1 MLKTFPHSFSLQD
14 NPIPPLLRPSRDLSG
29 IRKMAIPRLAEGK
42 EAVHSA
48 RSHRR
53 HVSRACES
61 CRQRKTKC
69 TGDKSGC
76 RNCRDAGM
84 ICCYTDGKR
93 EKSKRQMASLET
105 KIRTYQNVLQN
116 LSIRLHVPEDQLM
129 TFALADDPSEDASSR
144 EESATPDTE
153 ARRQSSVSEAAT
165 PFFSGFENNL
175 DRIEEDLNRDEAS
188 QATGFVGQSS
198 EISWLQTLAREL
210 ELGYDHGYFSEKEPS
225 PAIAAAHHNRFI
237 SFPNYHLD
245 AMEIPL
251 FDNVDPYSYPIKDV
265 ATKLYKTYLD
275 WVHPSFPIIG
285 TAPFGAQFQ
294 AFFANSSLRP
304 GSLRPGNRWLAI
316 LNLIFAL
323 ASKYAHLSEAEWQMD
338 KDAHVVYFLKAK
350 ALGLDHQLLT
360 FPDLQQLQVEGLTAL
375 YMLTLGHVNRAWAF
389 CGSAIRGALGLGL
402 HLRHLG
408 DSTSDTSREIRC
420 RVWWSLYTLDLRL
433 SVMTGRPSFIPDS
446 LCTTPLPLPF
456 DEQNFG
462 REEVMRQLRRSIDG
476 SPLPTEM
483 LSTSQSEIDAM
494 STVVERV
501 DSEENRYSPCGP
513 LYFVHLVQLTMIA
526 KESLTKIYTPS
537 TIRSPWQSVEFA
549 IRSLTLNLDTWLSNL
564 PNEYDFTRTQSSQV
578 SQETSNQ
585 RLSLALLFYSTR
597 ISITRPCLRR
607 VESFSQGG
615 KMQKFGQKVA
625 EDCVESACHML
636 RLFPEDLKSA
646 TLYTASPW
654 WCLLHYLMQATAV
667 LALELAFQAQHVP
680 DKASMVSKA
689 LDKAYEWLSLMSR
702 TQKTPERARR
712 LCDRLLRQLKQR
724 EDIKVSESPSV
735 QLTSLESPAD
745 TPPTS
750 HPIRTRES
758 SADSESSP
766 LGTKLDYQ
774 QSPALLTGDMNYTS
788 SHLLEAAG
796 DFPIPSESTLELPSN
811 YDEFFPYDTSTGQ
824 LTGSFFPT
832 EYGMD
837 VEPSNLYH
845 F

>member
-1 MLKTFPHSFSLQD
+1 MQISNWTTQSASALFQVAAPEAKGHSHGD

-93 EKSKRQMASLET
+93 EKSKRQMAGLET
-105 KIRTYQNVLQN
+105 KINAYQEILQR
-116 LSIRLHVPEDQLM
+116 LSIRYRMSEEQLIRL
-129 TFALADDPSEDASSR
+129 ALAGEDPSEDASSHDD
-144 EESATPDTE
+144 SATPNTE
-153 ARRQSSVSEAAT
+153 ARRQSSVSEAIT
-165 PFFSGFENNL
+165 PLFSGFENNL
-175 DRIEEDLNRDEAS
+175 DLIEEDLNRDEAS

-210 ELGYDHGYFSEKEPS
+210 ELGYDHGYFSGKEPS
-225 PAIAAAHHNRFI
+225 PAKAAAHHNRFI

-245 AMEIPL
+245 AMEIPIY
-251 FDNVDPYSYPIKDV
+251 DNVDPYSCPAKDV

-285 TAPFGAQFQ
+285 TAPFGAQFL
-294 AFFANSSLRP
+294 AFVTNSSLRP

-323 ASKYAHLSEAEWQMD
+323 ATKYAHLSEAEWQMD
-338 KDAHVVYFLKAK
+338 KDAHFVYFLKAK

-360 FPDLQQLQVEGLTAL
+360 FPDLQQLQIEGLTAL
-375 YMLTLGHVNRAWAF
+375 YMLTLGHVNRAWAT

-408 DSTSDTSREIRC
+408 DSISDTSREIRC

-456 DEQNFG
+456 DEQDFG

-476 SPLPTEM
+476 SPCPTEM
-483 LSTSQSEIDAM
+483 LSTGQSDLNAM
-494 STVVERV
+494 STVAEKV
-501 DSEENRYSPCGP
+501 DSEEDRYSPCGS

-526 KESLTKIYTPS
+526 KESLAKIYTPS
-537 TIRSPWQSVEFA
+537 TIRSPWQSIEFA
-549 IRSLTLNLDTWLSNL
+549 IHSLTHKLDTWLNNL
-564 PNEYDFTRTQSSQV
+564 PNEYDFTRTQSSHV
-578 SQETSNQ
+578 SSETSNQ

-597 ISITRPCLRR
+597 MGITRPCLRR
-607 VESFSQGG
+607 VDSFSEGD
-615 KMQKFGQKVA
+615 KMQEFGQEIAA
-625 EDCVESACHML
+625 ECVESACHML
-636 RLFPEDLKSA
+636 RLFPEDLKAA

-680 DKASMVSKA
+680 DKTPMVSKA

-735 QLTSLESPAD
+735 HD
-745 TPPTS
+745 
-750 HPIRTRES
+750 
-758 SADSESSP
+758 
-766 LGTKLDYQ
+766 
-774 QSPALLTGDMNYTS
+774 
-788 SHLLEAAG
+788 
-796 DFPIPSESTLELPSN
+796 
-811 YDEFFPYDTSTGQ
+811 YDEFFPYDTTIGQ

>member
-1 MLKTFPHSFSLQD
+1 MQISNWTSQSTAALFQVAAPEAKGHSYGD
-14 NPIPPLLRPSRDLSG
+14 NPIPPLLRPSRDLSA

-105 KIRTYQNVLQN
+105 KIRTYQNVLQK
-116 LSIRLHVPEDQLM
+116 LSIRLRVPEDQLM
-129 TFALADDPSEDASSR
+129 AYALAA
-144 EESATPDTE
+144 
-153 ARRQSSVSEAAT
+153 SSVSEAAT

-210 ELGYDHGYFSEKEPS
+210 ELGYDHGYF
-225 PAIAAAHHNRFI
+225 N
-237 SFPNYHLD
+237 

-251 FDNVDPYSYPIKDV
+251 FDNVDPYSYPTKDV

-275 WVHPSFPIIG
+275 WVHPSFPVIG

-294 AFFANSSLRP
+294 AFFTNSSLRP
-304 GSLRPGNRWLAI
+304 VSIRPGNRWLAI

-323 ASKYAHLSEAEWQMD
+323 ATKYAHLSETEWQMD
-338 KDAHVVYFLKAK
+338 KDAHLVYFLKAK

-476 SPLPTEM
+476 SPLATEM
-483 LSTSQSEIDAM
+483 LSTSQSEINAM

-501 DSEENRYSPCGP
+501 DSEENRYSPCGS

-526 KESLTKIYTPS
+526 KESLAKIYTPS
-537 TIRSPWQSVEFA
+537 TVQSPWQSVEFA

-615 KMQKFGQKVA
+615 KMQMFGQKVA

-636 RLFPEDLKSA
+636 RLFPEDLKAA

-680 DKASMVSKA
+680 DKAPMVSKA

-745 TPPTS
+745 TPPPS

-758 SADSESSP
+758 SADSDSSP

-774 QSPALLTGDMNYTS
+774 QSPALLTGNMNYTS
-788 SHLLEAAG
+788 SRLLEAAG
-796 DFPIPSESTLELPSN
+796 DLPILSESTLELPSN
-811 YDEFFPYDTSTGQ
+811 YDEFFPYDTNTGQ

-837 VEPSNLYH
+837 VEPNNLYH

>member
-1 MLKTFPHSFSLQD
+1 
-14 NPIPPLLRPSRDLSG
+14 
-29 IRKMAIPRLAEGK
+29 MAIPRLAEGK

-69 TGDKSGC
+69 TGDRSGC

-93 EKSKRQMASLET
+93 EKSKRQMAGLET
-105 KIRTYQNVLQN
+105 KINAYKDILQR
-116 LSIRLHVPEDQLM
+116 LSIRYRMTEDQLIGL
-129 TFALADDPSEDASSR
+129 ALAVEDPSDCASSHDD
-144 EESATPDTE
+144 SATPNTE
-153 ARRQSSVSEAAT
+153 ARRQLSVSEAIT
-165 PFFSGFENNL
+165 PLFSGFENNL

-210 ELGYDHGYFSEKEPS
+210 ELGYDHGYFSGKGPS
-225 PAIAAAHHNRFI
+225 PAIAAAHHNRCI

-245 AMEIPL
+245 AMEIPIY
-251 FDNVDPYSYPIKDV
+251 DNVDPYSCPAKDV

-285 TAPFGAQFQ
+285 TTPFGTQFQ
-294 AFFANSSLRP
+294 AFFTNSSLRP

-323 ASKYAHLSEAEWQMD
+323 ATKYAHLSEAEWQMD
-338 KDAHVVYFLKAK
+338 KDAHLVYFLKAK

-389 CGSAIRGALGLGL
+389 CGSAIRGSLGLGL

-408 DSTSDTSREIRC
+408 DSTSNTSREIRC
-420 RVWWSLYTLDLRL
+420 RVWWALYTLDLRL

-456 DEQNFG
+456 DEQDFG
-462 REEVMRQLRRSIDG
+462 REDVMRQLRRSIDG
-476 SPLPTEM
+476 SPCPTEV
-483 LSTSQSEIDAM
+483 LSTDQSDLNAM
-494 STVVERV
+494 STVAEKL
-501 DSEENRYSPCGP
+501 DSEEDRFSPCGS

-537 TIRSPWQSVEFA
+537 TVRSPWQSIEFA
-549 IRSLTLNLDTWLSNL
+549 IHSLTHKLDTWLNNL
-564 PNEYDFTRTQSSQV
+564 PNEYDFTRTQSSHV
-578 SQETSNQ
+578 SLETSNQ

-597 ISITRPCLRR
+597 MGITRPCLRR
-607 VESFSQGG
+607 VESFSEGD
-615 KMQKFGQKVA
+615 KMQEFSQEIAA
-625 EDCVESACHML
+625 ECVESACHML
-636 RLFPEDLKSA
+636 RLFPEELKAA

-680 DKASMVSKA
+680 DKAPMVSKA
-689 LDKAYEWLSLMSR
+689 LNKAYEWLSLMSR

-745 TPPTS
+745 TPPIS
-750 HPIRTRES
+750 HPIRTTRES
-758 SADSESSP
+758 SADSDSPP

-774 QSPALLTGDMNYTS
+774 QSPALLTGDIHYPS
-788 SHLLEAAG
+788 PHLLGAA
-796 DFPIPSESTLELPSN
+796 DDLPIQSESTLEIPSN